1 MLLRLLLVLLVVLNL
16 AAAGWWSWGQHA
28 APVRRGDDRGIP
40 TLRLLSEMPAAA
52 ISAPATAAAPA
63 ASVGD
68 RATAGAAQ
76 AASIALPATPAVPAP
91 RSDTCLALGPFA
103 TQADLRS
110 AAVALQALARRQRTR
125 QEQSVQSRGW
135 WVFLPAQRSRELA
148 LAQARKL
155 SASGIS
161 DYFVVGSGGQPNT
174 VSLGLFKDPANARKR
189 RDQVVQAG
197 FPAQL
202 SERTESVPVYWLDLV
217 LTDGT
222 KLGRSRIP
230 PGVAARAIGCF

>member
-1 MLLRLLLVLLVVLNL
+1 MLLRLLLVLLVVFNL
-16 AAAGWWSWGQHA
+16 AAAGLGWWGQHA
-28 APVRRGDDRGIP
+28 APARRESDRGIP
-40 TLRLLSEMPAAA
+40 TLRLLSEMPPAA
-52 ISAPATAAAPA
+52 ISAPPAVAQAVSAT
-63 ASVGD
+63 SV
-68 RATAGAAQ
+68 AAQ
-76 AASIALPATPAVPAP
+76 ASVPASIAPPVVPAAPVP
-91 RSDTCLALGPFA
+91 RNDTCLALGPFA

-110 AAVALQALARRQRTR
+110 TAAALQTLARRQRTR

-148 LAQARKL
+148 LAQAKKL
-155 SASGIS
+155 SASGIT

-174 VSLGLFKDPANARKR
+174 ISLGLFKDPANARKR

-217 LTDGT
+217 LSDGT
-222 KLGRSRIP
+222 RLGRNRIP
-230 PGVAARAIGCF
+230 SGVAARAIGCF

>member
-1 MLLRLLLVLLVVLNL
+1 MLLRLLLVLLVVFNL
-16 AAAGWWSWGQHA
+16 AAAGWGWWGQHA
-28 APVRRGDDRGIP
+28 APARRESDRGIP
-40 TLRLLSEMPAAA
+40 TLRLLSEMPPAA
-52 ISAPATAAAPA
+52 ISAPAAAVAQPA
-63 ASVGD
+63 SATSV
-68 RATAGAAQ
+68 AAQ
-76 AASIALPATPAVPAP
+76 ASVPASIAPPVVPAAPVP
-91 RSDTCLALGPFA
+91 RNDTCLALGPFA

-110 AAVALQALARRQRTR
+110 TAAALQPLARRQRTR

-148 LAQARKL
+148 LAQAKKL
-155 SASGIS
+155 SASGIT

-174 VSLGLFKDPANARKR
+174 ISLGLFKDPANARKR

-217 LTDGT
+217 LSDGAR
-222 KLGRSRIP
+222 LARNRIP
-230 PGVAARAIGCF
+230 SGVAARAIGCF